1 MLKGRYIVVEDIMN
15 KPTDVNI
22 IFSGAEP
29 KISAE
34 LSQIDLTQ
42 ALSWYSQN
50 RDAKD
55 AFKYATDYFKKKLK
69 VAVPTGIKSQ
79 PQTFGFVCRIVTNG
93 GILVGKDKEWFDK
106 TINELRGTVDVVKPT
121 KVGNVVSIQDHIK
134 RKSSECIGEL
144 EGQLDEIILSDF
156 KVSPAPIAVMD
167 SLQIKGA
174 HTKFI
179 VEHFKMRRAEYD
191 IILTTDDSLIKE
203 AYSNFTKPQLKKL
216 IAYCDQVIVDGMRL
230 AGESVK
236 TRKPRKRKTKSPEQ
250 LLSKLQYCKEFAD
263 LKLQSIDPKT
273 ILGATQLWV
282 YNTKTRK
289 LGCYIALDAAGLSIK
304 GSTIQNF
311 AENKSICKTIRVP
324 TTTKMNEVL
333 NAGKVALRNILIDI
347 RAAEG
352 LLTGRINVDVIL
364 LRTIK

>member
-1 MLKGRYIVVEDIMN
+1 MLKGRYIVVEEIMN

-34 LSQIDLTQ
+34 LSQIDLTK

-50 RDAKD
+50 RDAK
-55 AFKYATDYFKKKLK
+55 AALKYATDYFKKKLK
-69 VAVPTGIKSQ
+69 VAVPAGIKSQ

-93 GILVGKDKEWFDK
+93 GILVGKDKEWFEK
-106 TINELRGTVDVVKPT
+106 TINELKGTVNVTNPT
-121 KVGNVVSIQDHIK
+121 KVGNVISIQDHIK

-156 KVSPAPIAVMD
+156 KASPAPIAVMD

-174 HTKFI
+174 HTKYI

-191 IILTTDDSLIKE
+191 TILTTDDSLIKE

-216 IAYCDQVIVDGMRL
+216 IAYCDQVIVDGMKL
-230 AGESVK
+230 AGEAVK
-236 TRKPRKRKTKSPEQ
+236 TRRPRKRKTKTPEQ
-250 LLSKLQYCKEFAD
+250 ILSKLQYCKEFTD

-289 LGCYIALDAAGLSIK
+289 LGCYISENASGFSVTGTSLTGHSETKSKQKTLRKPEAILPEIVKGGKVYLRTALDSIK
-304 GSTIQNF
+304 AVES
-311 AENKSICKTIRVP
+311 
-324 TTTKMNEVL
+324 
-333 NAGKVALRNILIDI
+333 ALS
-347 RAAEG
+347 
-352 LLTGRINVDVIL
+352 GRINTDTLL
-364 LRTIK
+364 LRIIK